1 MRTGEPNDNK
11 KKDRKNTMTKERY
24 MQFIH
29 ATKDAETLKEII
41 IAALNDTELSHEDFF
56 ELVNEK
62 KEIIMKER
70 R

>member
-1 MRTGEPNDNK
+1 
-11 KKDRKNTMTKERY
+11 MTKERY

-29 ATKDAETLKEII
+29 ATKDVETLNEII
-41 IAALNDTELSHEDFF
+41 IAALNDMELSHEDFF

-62 KEIIMKER
+62 TEIIMKER